1 MYDIIT
7 IMKVAVNGRA
17 DVIVITS
24 ETETDSEEADGTLVE
39 ATAASYKTEDAATKL
54 VRQMLL

>member
-1 MYDIIT
+1 
-7 IMKVAVNGRA
+7 MKVAVNGRA